1 LYHLRAVMAVLKR
14 TDVLVQVKREGVQD
28 MRVTGSIPELGSWK
42 PDKAPRLTNVKGN
55 TWEAVVAVP
64 SDELRTFEYKLV
76 EVRNGKVTMEKG
88 NNRLSDAH
96 LVEPQRDVD
105 ASGKLS
111 KQRVSDLECSWEG
124 LLVRFIIYHPLDDA
138 DALLACSGS
147 HEALGG
153 WLGDPRRM
161 GLGNERTLLTGIK
174 GRCWEATFP
183 AADGDVG
190 NVQYRYCI
198 INAKGNN
205 AVFER
210 EPNRQ
215 IAVIPGRSSCLAL
228 LT

>member
-1 LYHLRAVMAVLKR
+1 MPCVARLLSSAHLVPCPVRAFLYHLRAVVAVLKR

-76 EVRNGKVTMEKG
+76 EVRNGKVTIEKG

-124 LLVRFIIYHPLDDA
+124 LLVRFIIYHPLDDP

-153 WLGDPRRM
+153 SPPPRTNWTRRVLHPVLI
-161 GLGNERTLLTGIK
+161 GHVRTLRWLARRPATHGS
-174 GRCWEATFP
+174 WE
-183 AADGDVG
+183 
-190 NVQYRYCI
+190 
-198 INAKGNN
+198 
-205 AVFER
+205 
-210 EPNRQ
+210 
-215 IAVIPGRSSCLAL
+215 
-228 LT
+228 